1 MSQGHYHNVKLR
13 KSKHIDTIKKC
24 NYLRNGLFWTVQRKN
39 RNKNTAGN
47 FIWPSEYYKN
57 EKAFIFRLWRIIWH
71 LLLRAKMLFTLS
83 RNLSTMIYLMGLWH
97 NNLLYTGFITK
108 FLMLLI
114 LSFKMKEQL
123 CNEIFCNNVMEY
135 LFQNSFHILINPS
148 IVKIVHHPI
157 SWIQLYK

>member
-1 MSQGHYHNVKLR
+1 MQW
-13 KSKHIDTIKKC
+13 SKKWIILTACVLWNRLI
-24 NYLRNGLFWTVQRKN
+24 LFLEIVVFLKQLKIRRGTWTF
-39 RNKNTAGN
+39 KNTAGN

-71 LLLRAKMLFTLS
+71 LLLREKMLFTLS

-108 FLMLLI
+108 FLMLPI

-123 CNEIFCNNVMEY
+123 CNEKIHNNVMEY
-135 LFQNSFHILINPS
+135 LFQNKFHSLINLIHRLS
-148 IVKIVHHPI
+148 KLFII
-157 SWIQLYK
+157 